1 MRLVSFICRLY
12 AANFWFWYVWT
23 REGVGEG
30 GENPDPSNLIIKQN
44 LIFNYLIFRRF
55 FSIIVCRFVV
65 LISLA
70 IHDASVTRYA

>member
-1 MRLVSFICRLY
+1 MLQISGS
-12 AANFWFWYVWT
+12 
-23 REGVGEG
+23 GVCGQGKEWGEG